1 MLLVMAHTKF
11 PSFKAHNGVFT
22 SYSSGVYEPLKE
34 ERFRDYFLEFSDAHR
49 CRYRSVMIQMGAI
62 K

>member
-11 PSFKAHNGVFT
+11 PSFNAHNGVFN
-22 SYSSGVYEPLKE
+22 SYSSGVYEPFKE
-34 ERFRDYFLEFSDAHR
+34 ERFRDYFLEFPTPIDVAT
-49 CRYRSVMIQMGAI
+49 VMIQMGAI